1 MTSKIPEA
9 EADVLAVLFDAEE
22 ATARTV
28 REQLAKKRP
37 MAHGT
42 VVTLLR
48 RLEDRGLVRRRKADQ
63 GKAFMYRP
71 AKGHGR
77 TFGPLVSSL
86 MQRAFAGKPAALVAS
101 LFETRPPS
109 AAEIDELE
117 ALVDRLRNAGTKGIK
132 K

>member
-1 MTSKIPEA
+1 MTSKIPDA
-9 EADVLAVLFDAEE
+9 EADVLAVLFDAAE

-63 GKAFMYRP
+63 GKAFVYWP
-71 AKGHGR
+71 TKAHGR
-77 TFGPLVSSL
+77 TFGPAVSTL
-86 MQRAFAGKPAALVAS
+86 MQRAFGGKPAALVAS

-109 AAEIDELE
+109 TEEIDELE
-117 ALVDRLRNAGTKGIK
+117 ALVNRLRKEK
-132 K
+132 KSK

>member
-1 MTSKIPEA
+1 MAPKIPEA

-28 REQLAKKRP
+28 RERLAKKRP

-42 VVTLLR
+42 VVTLLG
-48 RLEDRGLVRRRKADQ
+48 RLEERGLVKRRKADQ
-63 GKAFMYRP
+63 GKAFVYRP
-71 AKGHGR
+71 AKGHAR
-77 TFGPLVSSL
+77 TFGPVVMSL
-86 MQRAFAGKPAALVAS
+86 MQRAFDGKPAAMVAS

-109 AAEIDELE
+109 AQEITELE
-117 ALVDRLRNAGTKGIK
+117 ALVEQLKQHK